1 MIDILISF
9 SRHRLAFEYRLG
21 DGENILRPVPGAQW
35 PVPPAIYCSPKG
47 IVIGN
52 EALRAANS
60 GTYNAFA
67 NYFDSLSQNFTYNAG
82 GEERPV
88 GELLLEAAES
98 VFDCFFREVM
108 FETNIRPEDYRDRLR
123 LTLIFESN
131 ISDNERMHVL
141 KLFKENGYGHVT
153 AEKFRDRLAGFVRG
167 TMLKENTAGK
177 VLVARAEG
185 DDLTFQLIDADAD
198 RPIVEKSYSGAGA
211 DQRRKTVEDL
221 IWEDVCSSNPYES
234 REQNAGPLRRAAD
247 DFFRGSDQI
256 VLDDIVLTNG
266 NTYRYRLNR
275 WEIDATGGD
284 GELRRALDDFLAENG
299 IADRSSTL
307 LLLRGEAARNP
318 YFKQNLGGNFA
329 HVVSADALLRARVMQ
344 LVAGPAPVKKEKPKT
359 AEEEKPDDFD
369 PQAFVAALEKNRDR
383 YQAAG
388 NKRLFTMFSDIIRK
402 TKAAEEYRV
411 NLPKKRQSPHREEIA
426 SIVQAL
432 DEYVTLCTKMKVDA
446 SAYGKALDA
455 YRSLI

>member
-1 MIDILISF
+1 M
-9 SRHRLAFEYRLG
+9 AFEYRLC
-21 DGENILRPVPGAQW
+21 DGEGKLRSMPGAQW
-35 PVPPAIYCSPKG
+35 PVPPAFYCSQAG

-52 EALRAANS
+52 EALRAAEG
-60 GTYNAFA
+60 GTAGAFA
-67 NYFDSLSQNFTYNAG
+67 NYFDSLSLNRSYTLDGKTKPAN
-82 GEERPV
+82 
-88 GELLLEAAES
+88 ELILDAAEW
-98 VFDCFFREVM
+98 VFGRFFCEVM
-108 FETNIRPEDYRDRLR
+108 FQSDLRPEDYRASMP
-123 LTLIFESN
+123 LTIIFESN
-131 ISDNERMHVL
+131 ISDNERLHVFN
-141 KLFKENGYGHVT
+141 LFRENGYENVK
-153 AEKFRDRLAGFVRG
+153 AEKFRDYLARFVRE
-167 TMLKENTAGK
+167 TMLSEYTAQK

-185 DDLTFQLIDADAD
+185 GDITFQLIDADEST
-198 RPIVEKSYSGAGA
+198 PIVEKTFIGLGT
-211 DQRRKTVEDL
+211 DQRSKAVEDI
-221 IWEDVCSSNPYES
+221 IWADVCAENPYES
-234 REQNAGPLRRAAD
+234 RELNTGPLRRAAD
-247 DFFRGSDQI
+247 EFFRSTDQI
-256 VLDDIVLTNG
+256 VMDNIMLTNG